1 MRRCKLSPPQLS
13 LGFCKK
19 IKHFVN
25 FVKIS
30 KFLNV
35 RIKYQYYVIQRIE
48 KLCDTVFNLLKYQ
61 TRMTTSFPYI

>member
-1 MRRCKLSPPQLS
+1 MRRCKLSS
-13 LGFCKK
+13 SV
-19 IKHFVN
+19 KHFVN